1 MEVHEKKTETSI
13 ALLDV
18 WSESLGLELHA
29 LTLLSDRKGE
39 FGELCAYEK
48 GDAKTTVY
56 HPEAN
61 AMAERRHKEISMF
74 CGLLGSYGVFQVKA
88 LPEARGIF

>member
-1 MEVHEKKTETSI
+1 MKRRLRR
-13 ALLDV
+13 ALRCWMFGLNPLV
-18 WSESLGLELHA
+18 WSCMHSHSL
-29 LTLLSDRKGE
+29 KGE